1 MCFGGDDNDNELKD
15 LRLENVQKLDPQS
28 EKRQVDF
35 WNQAQ
40 QYAGTSPFQQQYGTA
55 ADMPGLGTM
64 SRRGQQYLTNQ
75 ILGPGAYG
83 PAVTGNLGFTPYAE
97 PAGLPESP
105 AWAYDPNIETYSAS
119 GGGMVRA
126 GTGYTM
132 PPGTIPKGKAQPRG
146 GGNVTG
152 GGGGGGGGN
161 LDYDFDVAME
171 RGAFGKDGYGFD
183 GITSPGFPTPPITG
197 TPPDTGISPSMGPI
211 DIDRVDGYSSTVGI
225 EEMQRAADASR
236 VLLGQTAPGAPSY
249 TDIATPSIATPT
261 LTATTAISAGTG
273 NVGSRFAEDGTLID
287 TGYGYDTGVSIDPNT
302 GAMSGGIPK
311 YATDVTTPIVGGERG
326 QFIDTIQA
334 EDIATVDDPTKFF
347 ESVPTT
353 PSVDP
358 ITGVTTGGLQAF
370 TPATIG
376 DVQNVSVD
384 PISGVTTGGV
394 QTINPGSFAGPQDV
408 SVNPFTGASFLG
420 SDLAPYMDQ
429 LGVDAQIEAAGL
441 DYARAQNEE
450 QARRAGSY
458 AWGTRGDIP
467 RAEQESQMLARI
479 ANIRRQGF
487 TDAADRL
494 ERDLARQQAAEM
506 QTQQLGTQ
514 AAMQT
519 QQLAQQGGIRG
530 AELTQQARLQQQSIE
545 AERRQQD
552 AAREQQARMQGQQ
565 LGTQAQMQTQQLSQA
580 GDIRGAELTQQSRL
594 QQQTIEAERR
604 QQDAARL
611 QQARM
616 QGQDIAS
623 RLGMQT
629 QQLQTT
635 AGMQTQQLAAQAEIQ
650 NAQNDLVSAR
660 ANLDATMQTADRQ
673 AQLDAQMN
681 LRSREM
687 DFERLIQNQQVGLQA
702 GMQGQDLAARVGM
715 QDANNQ
721 LRRAEANLQAR
732 LQENDQ
738 LGAMKAQQQIALAQ
752 AKLEQER
759 ANQGSS
765 LQASGMGLDAQQAF
779 RAQQLAGAQQLADIG
794 GMRQGATFGAAQQ
807 LAGMGAA
814 QDQARRAQQAFGYD
828 QWLRGLEGG
837 AEQLAMLQALQP
849 GGAQYQYGRK
859 PSVLGQ
865 IGGGILQGA
874 GAAAALGQAGLI
886 GSDIRLK
893 ENIELVGSKN
903 GHNLYE
909 FNYRNQDARWRGVM
923 AQEVML
929 YRPDAVSMRGGML
942 AVNYSALGLEME
954 AV

>member
-1 MCFGGDDNDNELKD
+1 MGGDGRD
-15 LRLENVQKLDPQS
+15 LENMRLEAVQGIDPDT
-28 EKRQVDF
+28 KARQADF

-40 QYAGTSPFQQQYGTA
+40 EYASTSPFQQPYGDA
-55 ADMPGLGTM
+55 SSMPGLGTM
-64 SRRGQQYLTNQ
+64 SQMGQGYLTNQ
-75 ILGPGAYG
+75 ILGSGAYG
-83 PAVTGNLGFTPYAE
+83 DTSHLGSLQFTDYVE
-97 PAGLPESP
+97 PDFIGDPR
-105 AWAYDPNIETYSAS
+105 WTYDPNIEKIKATGLAT
-119 GGGMVRA
+119 RA
-126 GTGYTM
+126 GTGGTFDITEEGWPQYGTEYANAVEPK
-132 PPGTIPKGKAQPRG
+132 PPYKP
-146 GGNVTG
+146 
-152 GGGGGGGGN
+152 
-161 LDYDFDVAME
+161 
-171 RGAFGKDGYGFD
+171 GKDEF
-183 GITSPGFPTPPITG
+183 IPPMPPITG
-197 TPPDTGISPSMGPI
+197 TPPDTGISPPMGPI

-249 TDIATPSIATPT
+249 TDIATPNIATPT
-261 LTATTAISAGTG
+261 LTATTAITTGTG

-302 GAMSGGIPK
+302 GAMSGGIQK

-326 QFIDTIQA
+326 QFIDTIEA
-334 EDIATVDDPTKFF
+334 GDIATVDDPTKFF

-376 DVQNVSVD
+376 DVQNVSVN
-384 PISGVTTGGV
+384 PITAATTE
-394 QTINPGSFAGPQDV
+394 AV
-408 SVNPFTGASFLG
+408 SNVPLEQFGGASFLG

-429 LGVDAQIEAAGL
+429 LGVNAQIEAAGL

-450 QARRAGSY
+450 QARRAGSH

-467 RAEQESQMLARI
+467 RAEQEAQMLARI
-479 ANIRRQGF
+479 ASIRRQGF

-494 ERDLARQQAAEM
+494 EKDLTRQQAAGM
-506 QTQQLGTQ
+506 QTQQLGMQAGLANREMEARRRESDAARAQSAMSQGQQLGTQ

-519 QQLAQQGGIRG
+519 QQLAQAGDIRG
-530 AELTQQARLQQQSIE
+530 AELTQQARLQQQTLE

-552 AAREQQARMQGQQ
+552 AARE
-565 LGTQAQMQTQQLSQA
+565 
-580 GDIRGAELTQQSRL
+580 
-594 QQQTIEAERR
+594 
-604 QQDAARL
+604 

-635 AGMQTQQLAAQAEIQ
+635 AGMQTQQLTAQAEIQ
-650 NAQNDLVSAR
+650 NAQNDLMSAR

-702 GMQGQDLAARVGM
+702 GMQGQDLAARVSM

-721 LRRAEANLQAR
+721 LRLAETNLQAR

-752 AKLEQER
+752 AKLERER

-779 RAQQLAGAQQLADIG
+779 RAQQLAATQQLADIG

-807 LAGMGAA
+807 LAQMGAA
-814 QDQARRAQQAFGYD
+814 QDQANRAQQAYGYD

-837 AEQLAMLQALQP
+837 AEQLAMLQAMQP
-849 GGAQYQYGRK
+849 GGQQYTYGRK

-865 IGGGILQGA
+865 IGGGLLQA
-874 GAAAALGQAGLI
+874 GGTAAAMGWAPFA
-886 GSDIRLK
+886 SDVRLK
-893 ENIELVGSKN
+893 ENIKLVGSKN

-909 FNYRNQDARWRGVM
+909 FNYRNQDARWRVVM
-923 AQEVML
+923 AQEEL
-929 YRPDAVSMRGGML
+929 LARPDAVGMRGGML
-942 AVNYSALGLEME
+942 TVNYDALGLRME